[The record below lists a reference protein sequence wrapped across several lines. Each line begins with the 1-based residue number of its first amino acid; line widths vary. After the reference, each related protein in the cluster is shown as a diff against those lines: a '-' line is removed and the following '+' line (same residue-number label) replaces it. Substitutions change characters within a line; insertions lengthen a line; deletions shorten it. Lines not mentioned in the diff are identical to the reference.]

1 MKILLVE
8 DDDASIALL
17 TRNLSLQHHIIDA
30 VKDGEMGWNYATTFE
45 YDLIILDIM
54 LPKLDGISLCK
65 QLRGEGYTMPI
76 LLLTAQDLTI
86 AKIQGF
92 EAGADDYV
100 VKPFEIA
107 ELLARVNA
115 LLRRSSANPL
125 PLLSWGN
132 LVLNPSTCEVSYNG
146 QALTLTTKEYDLL
159 ELLLR
164 DSYRVFSSEEIIDRL
179 WSSDAFPAEA
189 TVRSHLRRLRHKL
202 QAAGAPEDFIGTLHG
217 RGYYLKPLPVEI
229 EVRTEPTLTSQKPPQ
244 VALSTDRHQQQYQA
258 FLAQTWIAIKP
269 QCLEH
274 LTELRAIGDRLRSG
288 TCNDL
293 EQQRARQLAHK
304 LVGTLG
310 VLSLLSAMSIARNI
324 EAALDRETILPAF
337 EAERLGIWIEEL
349 AAAIDRDPVTDNARM
364 ISEESPLLLLVDLD
378 SHLDTAL
385 TQLAAERAWRTI
397 SFPTIA
403 AATSYLEHPLD
414 RNLPIVVAIG
424 LVADRE
430 DRPHLESIREIVR
443 HPNRSAIV
451 LSDSDGLNERLAVA
465 RHGGKFLCTTNL
477 STAQIFAATTTPI
490 EAAGEAKVMA
500 VDDDLVWLRA
510 LPKLLQPWG
519 LKVSTLADPQQF
531 WTVLRLVQPQVLILD
546 VNMPEIDGLALCQ
559 VLRSDPYWQQL
570 PILFLS
576 ASNDPSIQQQAFRVG
591 ADDYLCKPVLGDEL
605 ARRIRHRLARV
616 QSERNSTERLK

>member
-30 VKDGEMGWNYATTFE
+30 VKDGEMGWTYATTFE

-65 QLRGEGYTMPI
+65 QLRTEGYTMPI

-100 VKPFEIA
+100 VKPYEIA
-107 ELLARVNA
+107 ELIARVNA
-115 LLRRSSANPL
+115 LLRRGSSNPL
-125 PLLSWGN
+125 PLLIWGD
-132 LVLNPSTCEVSYNG
+132 LVLNPSTCEVTYNRC
-146 QALTLTTKEYDLL
+146 ALTLTTKEYDLL

-217 RGYYLKPLPVEI
+217 RGYYLKPLPAEI
-229 EVRTEPTLTSQKPPQ
+229 EVSNQTNRDRQTPDDR
-244 VALSTDRHQQQYQA
+244 VMLSSERQQQQYQA
-258 FLAQTWIAIKP
+258 FLAQTWLAIKP
-269 QCLEH
+269 QCLEN
-274 LTELRAIGDRLRSG
+274 LTELRAIVDRLRSG
-288 TCNDL
+288 TCADA
-293 EQQRARQLAHK
+293 EQHQARQLAHK

-324 EAALDRETILPAF
+324 EAALDRETLLPAS
-337 EAERLGIWIEEL
+337 EAQMLGIWLEEL
-349 AAAIDRDPVTDNARM
+349 TAEIERSPAVGDAM
-364 ISEESPLLLLVDLD
+364 KISEDSPLLLLVDLD
-378 SHLDTAL
+378 ARLDTAL
-385 TQLAAERAWRTI
+385 TQMAAERAWRTI

-403 AATSYLEHPLD
+403 AATSYLEDPTID

-424 LVADRE
+424 LVADNPERL
-430 DRPHLESIREIVR
+430 DLESIRNVAR

-451 LSDSDGLNERLAVA
+451 LSNCDGLNERLAVA
-465 RHGGKFLCTTNL
+465 RQGGKFLCTTNL

-519 LKVSTLADPQQF
+519 MKVSTLADPQQF
-531 WTVLRLVQPQVLILD
+531 WTVLHLVQPQVLILD
-546 VNMPEIDGLALCQ
+546 VNMPQIDGLALCQ

-570 PILFLS
+570 PILFIS
-576 ASNDPSIQQQAFRVG
+576 ASNDPIIQQQAFRVG

-616 QSERNSTERLK
+616 QVERI